1 MRADAECRAD
11 AGYRA
16 DAECGLTPFWGP
28 AGGFAIFWLT
38 PFWKYAHTSSL
49 SLQVMA
55 IPELSIPQALISSL
69 RGVPGFEESSFLAVH
84 QQGPLVTSVRLNPAK
99 VWDETDDEREMFAPD
114 ITMSGVPWCSAGYYL
129 SSRPSFITDPAWH
142 AGLYYVQEAS
152 SMFVEQAFLQH
163 AKEVRAPVVLDAC
176 AAPGGKSTHLQS
188 LIGNEGLLV
197 TNEVIRNRVGILAE
211 NMQRWGGGNVVVTSA
226 DPKDFHRLPQFFDVV
241 LVDAP
246 CSGSGLFRRD
256 PEAIREWSPSLVGL
270 CSGRQ
275 QRILADLWPSLKEG
289 GLLIYSTCSYSMA
302 EDEDI
307 LDWLMSSYEVET
319 LKINLDPAWGIVD
332 VRSGQ
337 TGAYGYRFYPN
348 LVEGE
353 GLFLCCLRKKGGAQ
367 GHAHAYSGGP
377 VGHAHAHGHSGGHSA
392 VHGSSSKGKGGLV
405 SLSKT
410 DLASVLPWVKNPNDY
425 QFFQHEGTVFALPLK
440 TAQDVAW
447 LQENIYIKQAGIALG
462 QLMRAELIPDP
473 AFALSRLP
481 GDGVQRLE
489 LTREQALDYVR
500 RDELH
505 IDGAPKGWALV
516 TYHGH
521 GIGWVKVLQ
530 GRINNYYPKNWRVL
544 KR

>member
-1 MRADAECRAD
+1 MRAWAKTFIEGPSPGEPWCA
-11 AGYRA
+11 
-16 DAECGLTPFWGP
+16 LVFWGRLE
-28 AGGFAIFWLT
+28 GF
-38 PFWKYAHTSSL
+38 L
-49 SLQVMA
+49 SLRLMA
-55 IPELSIPQALISSL
+55 TPELSIPQALISSL

-114 ITMSGVPWCSAGYYL
+114 ITMSGVPWCAKGYYL

-163 AKEVRAPVVLDAC
+163 AKEVHAPVVLDAC

-197 TNEVIRNRVGILAE
+197 SNEVIRNRVGVLAE
-211 NMQRWGGGNVVVTSA
+211 NMQRWGGENVVVTSA

-275 QRILADLWPSLKEG
+275 QRILADLWGSLKDG
-289 GLLIYSTCSYSMA
+289 GLLIYSTCSYSVE
-302 EDEDI
+302 EDEDM
-307 LDWLMSSYEVET
+307 LDWLMNTFEVET
-319 LKINLDPAWGIVD
+319 LKINLDARWGVVD

-353 GLFLCCLRKKGGAQ
+353 GLFLCCLRKRGGLA
-367 GHAHAYSGGP
+367 GSGAG
-377 VGHAHAHGHSGGHSA
+377 HAHGHSGGHSA
-392 VHGSSSKGKGGLV
+392 GHGHGHSGGYSAGHGHGYSGGHSAGHGHGSGSKGKGGLV

-410 DLASVLPWVKNPNDY
+410 DLASVIPWVNNPNDRH
-425 QFFQHEGTVFALPLK
+425 FSQHEGTVFAVPLK
-440 TAQDVAW
+440 MAQDIAW
-447 LQENIYIKQAGIALG
+447 IQENIYIKQAGIALG

-473 AFALSRLP
+473 AFALSRLT
-481 GDGVQRLE
+481 GEGVQRLE

-505 IDGAPKGWALV
+505 IDGVPKGWALV